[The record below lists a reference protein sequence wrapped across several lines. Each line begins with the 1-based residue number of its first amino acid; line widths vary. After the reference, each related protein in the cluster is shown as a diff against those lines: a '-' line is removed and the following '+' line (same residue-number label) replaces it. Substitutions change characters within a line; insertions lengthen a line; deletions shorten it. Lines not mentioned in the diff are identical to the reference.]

1 MKHNST
7 ICWKDYA
14 PWLSG
19 INPREA
25 RMVQY
30 LQIHQYETPTLAK
43 TNKQKKVISTDAKKA
58 FGKIQNLFIIKT
70 LNKGGIEGT
79 YLKT

>member
-1 MKHNST
+1 
-7 ICWKDYA
+7 
-14 PWLSG
+14 
-19 INPREA
+19 
-25 RMVQY
+25 MVQY

-79 YLKT
+79 